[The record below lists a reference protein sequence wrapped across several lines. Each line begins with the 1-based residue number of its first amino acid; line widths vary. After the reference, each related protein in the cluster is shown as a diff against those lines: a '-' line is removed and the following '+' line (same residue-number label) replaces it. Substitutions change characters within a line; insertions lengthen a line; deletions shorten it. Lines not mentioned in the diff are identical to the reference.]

1 MTERPHRGTTAG
13 PDRGTAAGPDGGTA
27 AGPGSG
33 TTARP
38 VIEVRDLWKSFG
50 DQEVLRGINLTV
62 LDGETMVVLGPSGCG
77 KSVLLKHVI
86 GLMKPDRGSIIVE
99 GNELTGLDAR
109 ELKGLRMRFGMVFQG
124 AALFDSMTVGENV
137 GLPLKEHRGIKGDE
151 LADLV
156 ETKLEMVGLA
166 EVSHLQPSELSG
178 GMKKRVALAR
188 AIALDPDIVLYDEP
202 TTGLDPIMAEQ
213 INELIRALQRK
224 INATSI
230 VVTHDLHSAKFTGDK
245 IALMH
250 DGRIELCGTMDDL
263 RRSDNE
269 AVRTFIARGHAPA
282 LGSTAGARPIDPEVF
297 E

>member
-1 MTERPHRGTTAG
+1 MTERPDRDTTAG
-13 PDRGTAAGPDGGTA
+13 FR
-27 AGPGSG
+27 SG
-33 TTARP
+33 TTNEP

-62 LDGETMVVLGPSGCG
+62 LDGQTMVVLGPSGCG

-86 GLMKPDRGSIIVE
+86 GLMKPDRGSILVE
-99 GNELTGLDAR
+99 GNELTELDAR
-109 ELKGLRMRFGMVFQG
+109 ELKDLRMRFGMVFQG

-137 GLPLKEHRGIKGDE
+137 GLPLKEHRGIEGDE

-156 ETKLEMVGLA
+156 EEKLGMVGLA
-166 EVSHLQPSELSG
+166 GVSHLQPSELSG

-224 INATSI
+224 IHATSI

-250 DGRIELCGTMDDL
+250 EGRIELVGTMDDL
-263 RRSDNE
+263 RNSDNE

-282 LGSTAGARPIDPEVF
+282 LGSKAGARPAGPEVF

>member
-1 MTERPHRGTTAG
+1 MTERP
-13 PDRGTAAGPDGGTA
+13 DRGATTGPEGGAIAGSVRGA
-27 AGPGSG
+27 IAGS
-33 TTARP
+33 

-50 DQEVLRGINLTV
+50 DQEVLRGVNLFV
-62 LDGETMVVLGPSGCG
+62 LDGETLVVLGPSGCG

-99 GNELTGLDAR
+99 GRELTKLNAG
-109 ELKGLRMRFGMVFQG
+109 ELNDLRMRFGMVFQG

-137 GLPLKEHRGIKGDE
+137 GLPLREHRGIKGDE
-151 LADLV
+151 LADLT
-156 ETKLEMVGLA
+156 EAKLRMVGLA
-166 EVSHLQPSELSG
+166 GVSHLRPSEISG

-188 AIALDPDIVLYDEP
+188 AIALDPDIILYDEP

-213 INELIRALQRK
+213 INELIRAVQRK
-224 INATSI
+224 VNATSI

-250 DGRIELCGTMDDL
+250 NGKIELVGTMDDL
-263 RRSDNE
+263 RHSDNE

-282 LGSTAGARPIDPEVF
+282 LGSKAGAGPIDPEVF

>member
-1 MTERPHRGTTAG
+1 
-13 PDRGTAAGPDGGTA
+13 
-27 AGPGSG
+27 
-33 TTARP
+33 

-50 DQEVLRGINLTV
+50 DQEVLRGINLAV
-62 LDGETMVVLGPSGCG
+62 KDGETMVVLGPSGCG

-86 GLMKPDRGSIIVE
+86 GLMKPDRGAIIVE
-99 GNELTGLDAR
+99 GNELTGLDEH
-109 ELKGLRMRFGMVFQG
+109 ELKELRMRFGMVFQG

-137 GLPLKEHRGIKGDE
+137 GLSLKEHRGIIGDE
-151 LADLV
+151 LADIV
-156 ETKLEMVGLA
+156 ETKLGMVGLA
-166 EVSHLQPSELSG
+166 GVSHLRPSELSG

-213 INELIRALQRK
+213 INQLIRTLQRK
-224 INATSI
+224 IHATSI

-250 DGRIELCGTMDDL
+250 EGRIELVGTMDDL

-269 AVRTFIARGHAPA
+269 AVRTFIARGHAPPP
-282 LGSTAGARPIDPEVF
+282 GSTVDAGPVDLAEFD
-297 E
+297 

>member
-1 MTERPHRGTTAG
+1 MTERPDRNTTGGRRSGA
-13 PDRGTAAGPDGGTA
+13 TAV
-27 AGPGSG
+27 
-33 TTARP
+33 P

-50 DQEVLRGINLTV
+50 DQEVLRGLNLSV
-62 LDGETMVVLGPSGCG
+62 ENGETMVVLGPSGCG

-99 GNELTGLDAR
+99 GDELTGLDAR
-109 ELKGLRMRFGMVFQG
+109 ELKNLRMRFGMVFQG

-137 GLPLKEHRGIKGDE
+137 GLSLKEHRGIKGDE
-151 LADLV
+151 LADIV
-156 ETKLEMVGLA
+156 EAKLGMVGLA
-166 EVSHLQPSELSG
+166 GVSHLQPSELSG

-188 AIALDPDIVLYDEP
+188 AIALDPDIVLYAEP
-202 TTGLDPIMAEQ
+202 TTGLDPIMAAQ
-213 INELIRALQRK
+213 INELIRALQCK

-250 DGRIELCGTMDDL
+250 EGRIELCGTMDDL
-263 RRSDNE
+263 TRSDNE

-282 LGSTAGARPIDPEVF
+282 PGSTADARPIDPGAF

>member
-1 MTERPHRGTTAG
+1 
-13 PDRGTAAGPDGGTA
+13 
-27 AGPGSG
+27 
-33 TTARP
+33 
-38 VIEVRDLWKSFG
+38 
-50 DQEVLRGINLTV
+50 
-62 LDGETMVVLGPSGCG
+62 
-77 KSVLLKHVI
+77 
-86 GLMKPDRGSIIVE
+86 
-99 GNELTGLDAR
+99 
-109 ELKGLRMRFGMVFQG
+109 
-124 AALFDSMTVGENV
+124 
-137 GLPLKEHRGIKGDE
+137 
-151 LADLV
+151 
-156 ETKLEMVGLA
+156 MVGLA
-166 EVSHLQPSELSG
+166 GVSHLEPSELSG

-250 DGRIELCGTMDDL
+250 EGRIEFVGTMDDL

-282 LGSTAGARPIDPEVF
+282 LGSTAGARPVDPEAF

>member
-1 MTERPHRGTTAG
+1 MTERPDRDTTGGPGGGTTAM
-13 PDRGTAAGPDGGTA
+13 
-27 AGPGSG
+27 
-33 TTARP
+33 P

-50 DQEVLRGINLTV
+50 DQEVLRGLNLSV

-86 GLMKPDRGSIIVE
+86 GLMKPDRGSILVE

-109 ELKGLRMRFGMVFQG
+109 ELKDLRMRFGMVFQG

-137 GLPLKEHRGIKGDE
+137 GLPLKEHQSIEGDE

-156 ETKLEMVGLA
+156 EAKLGMVGL
-166 EVSHLQPSELSG
+166 EGVSQLRPSEISG

-230 VVTHDLHSAKFTGDK
+230 VVTHDLHSANFTGDK

-250 DGRIELCGTMDDL
+250 EGRIELCGTMDDL

-269 AVRTFIARGHAPA
+269 AMRIFIARGRAPVF
-282 LGSTAGARPIDPEVF
+282 GSRADARPIGRDEF